1 MLVFPELKQTDMPRK
16 KAETNT
22 TPKKRVVKK
31 KSPVVE
37 DVSLSEVSSRPS
49 YLNKLNKKN
58 IAIAA
63 VVVGLGLLAF
73 VASKYLVVAWVDNK
87 PITRLDLMN
96 ELNKRY
102 GKDTRE
108 QLIIQALIASEADKT
123 GVNVSEADI
132 DAEIKKIEGEQGGAD
147 KLNQALEMQ
156 GISQGEFRNLVKL
169 QLLRQKLFSSGA
181 GVTVEEVEKYIEE
194 NKAQLP
200 ETIDDKLKS
209 SIKDE
214 LAQQKIAAT
223 YSAWLKDAL
232 AGSRIKRI

>member
-1 MLVFPELKQTDMPRK
+1 MPRK
-16 KAETNT
+16 KTETNT

-63 VVVGLGLLAF
+63 VVVGLGFLAF

-87 PITRLDLMN
+87 PITRFDLMN

-147 KLNQALEMQ
+147 KLSQALEMQ
-156 GISQGEFRNLVKL
+156 GISQGEFRNLVEL
-169 QLLRQKLFSSGA
+169 QLLRQRLFSSGA